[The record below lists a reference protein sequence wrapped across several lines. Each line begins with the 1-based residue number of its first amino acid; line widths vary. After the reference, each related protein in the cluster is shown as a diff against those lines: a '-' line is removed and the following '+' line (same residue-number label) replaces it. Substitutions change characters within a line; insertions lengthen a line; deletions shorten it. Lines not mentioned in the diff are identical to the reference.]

1 MNATARTLA
10 RCVRLSTVLAII
22 GSATVLA
29 GCASPLPPYQ
39 SSFAN
44 QESLSRLPR
53 NARFRVDPVGEPSAV
68 ESQVRAYRFTAP
80 NGATWGSFLRDGIR
94 SELSTS
100 GNFDANAAETIKVTL
115 LRVQIA
121 DGHAHVSARFVVQ
134 QGEQTRYDKTLH
146 ADGHWRTSVLGAI
159 AVPAASSGA
168 STAFQQLLSRFFNDP
183 DFVKAGS

>member
-1 MNATARTLA
+1 MNATTRTLA
-10 RCVRLSTVLAII
+10 RHARLSLVVAAI

-39 SSFAN
+39 SSLAN
-44 QESLSRLPR
+44 QESLSRLSR
-53 NARFRVDPVGEPSAV
+53 SARFRVDPVGEPTAV

-100 GNFDANAAETIKVTL
+100 GNFDTNAAEAIKVTL
-115 LRVQIA
+115 LDVRIA
-121 DGHAHVSARFVVQ
+121 DGHAYVSARFVVD
-134 QGEQTRYDKTLH
+134 QGTQKRYDKTLH
-146 ADGHWRTSVLGAI
+146 ADGRWRTSMLGAI

-168 STAFQQLLSRFFNDP
+168 STAFQQLLSQFFNDP
-183 DFVKAGS
+183 DFVKTGS